1 MKNVKKLLIVAVAIG
16 GAFGAGSAMAADG
29 NISFQG
35 LVNTSPC
42 SISPASQNMT
52 VNMGSWNTT
61 TFTSKGS
68 KSAAAPFAIDLLRCS
83 ADKTANVRFD
93 GISDTDGNL
102 RIGAGEVIS
111 SVAKGIAIQLQDSS
125 GTAIAVGANSGDYAV
140 LQGDNHLQF
149 KAAYIQTADTP
160 AGGGTAVTAG
170 TANATAQFT
179 VAYQ

>member
-1 MKNVKKLLIVAVAIG
+1 MKNVKKLLIVAVATG
-16 GAFGAGSAMAADG
+16 GAFAAGTAAAADG
-29 NISFQG
+29 NIRFQG

-61 TFTSKGS
+61 SFTGRGS
-68 KSAAAPFAIDLLRCS
+68 KTASARFVIDLLRCS

-102 RIGAGEVIS
+102 RIGAGEVSS
-111 SVAKGIAIQLQDSS
+111 SVARGIAIQLQDSS
-125 GTAIAVGANSGDYAV
+125 GAAIQVGANSGDYTV
-140 LQGDNHLQF
+140 LEGDNSLQF
-149 KAAYIQTADTP
+149 QAAYIQTADAP
-160 AGGGTAVTAG
+160 PGGGAAVTAG

-179 VAYQ
+179 VAYR